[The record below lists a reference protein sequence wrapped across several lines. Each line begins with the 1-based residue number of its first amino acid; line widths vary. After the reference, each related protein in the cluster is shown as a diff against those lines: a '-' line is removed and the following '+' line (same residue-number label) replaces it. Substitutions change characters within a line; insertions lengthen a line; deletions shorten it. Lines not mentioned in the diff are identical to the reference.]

1 MSRTDRRGREVKQ
14 FLQAEI
20 LARDMTIEE
29 LYEACALTKGQ
40 FYGEGSGGG
49 RRFADDFPN
58 TEELRHVA
66 DRYQLGDDGYLNLLV
81 EFGWLEPRP
90 DAPGYTR
97 AVPLATA
104 SRREVTTTPTTKR
117 KKLSER
123 KANPNR
129 PTI

>member
-1 MSRTDRRGREVKQ
+1 MKQ

-40 FYGEGSGGG
+40 FYGEGSGAG

-81 EFGWLEPRP
+81 EFGWLDPRP
-90 DAPGYTR
+90 DAPGYTG
-97 AVPLATA
+97 AAPLATA
-104 SRREVTTTPTTKR
+104 SRREVTTTTTKR